1 MGRNILGIIVG
12 AIFAMAVIMVM
23 QIAGTVFFPLPE
35 AIDPSD
41 TKALS
46 QYIME
51 EASVAS
57 LLFVAFGYGVGAF
70 AGGLVAG
77 GIAKT
82 HKFYMALGV
91 GIVLFIM
98 GVVNLINISHPVWFW
113 FVSSAAYLFFALLAG
128 SFYRN
133 RRT

>member
-70 AGGLVAG
+70 AGGAGCRWYCQNTQILHGPRCRYSSVHHGRCQSHQYQPPGLVLVCFFGCLPVFCAVSR
-77 GIAKT
+77 
-82 HKFYMALGV
+82 KFL
-91 GIVLFIM
+91 
-98 GVVNLINISHPVWFW
+98 
-113 FVSSAAYLFFALLAG
+113 
-128 SFYRN
+128 
-133 RRT
+133 